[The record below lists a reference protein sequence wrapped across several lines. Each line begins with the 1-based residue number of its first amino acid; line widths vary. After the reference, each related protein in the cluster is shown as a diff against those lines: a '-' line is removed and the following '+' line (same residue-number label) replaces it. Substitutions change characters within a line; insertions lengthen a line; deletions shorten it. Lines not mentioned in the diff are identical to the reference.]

1 MAAINCETL
10 NYPKVIIKPGKEQS
24 LKRFHPWVFSGA
36 IKSIGEGVQPGHVVE
51 VLSHKGEYLGH
62 GHYSEGSIA
71 VRVFS
76 FNGYDGGSDFWTR
89 KLQAAY
95 DLRVKIGLA
104 NSDETNIYR
113 LVHAEGDGL
122 PGLIIDIYNDTA
134 VLQSHSVGMHEQKPA
149 IVAGLKALYGDR
161 IRNIFDKSADKL
173 KKNTGQEIENEYL
186 EGSLG
191 SNVGLEH
198 GHKFLIDWEVGQKTG
213 FFIDQRENRKLL
225 GEYSKGKKVLNT
237 FCYTGGF
244 SVYALKA
251 GAELVH
257 SLDSSA
263 RALEITEANVK
274 LNELDEIKHDVIK
287 ADAVEYMRNLQADY
301 DVIVLDPPAFAKH
314 LSARHKAVQGYIR
327 INEAAIKQIKP
338 GGILFTFS
346 CSQAVDKKLF
356 TGSVTA
362 AAIQAGRNVRI
373 LHQLHQ
379 PADHPVSI
387 YHPEGEYL
395 KGLVLEIL

>member
-1 MAAINCETL
+1 MKFPQI
-10 NYPKVIIKPGKEQS
+10 VIKPGKEQS
-24 LKRFHPWVFSGA
+24 LRRFHPWVFSGA
-36 IKSIGEGVQPGHVVE
+36 IKSIGEGVQPGQVVE
-51 VLSHKGEYLGH
+51 VVSHKGEYLGH
-62 GHYSEGSIA
+62 GHFSDGSIS
-71 VRVFS
+71 VRIFS
-76 FNGYDGGSDFWTR
+76 FNGYDGTAAFWQE

-95 DLRVKIGLA
+95 NLRAKIGLA
-104 NSDETNIYR
+104 TSSDTNIYR

-122 PGLIIDIYNDTA
+122 PGMIIDIYNDTA
-134 VLQSHSVGMHEQKPA
+134 VLQSHSSGMHEQKAA
-149 IVAGLKALYGDR
+149 IVSGLKALYGDR
-161 IRNIFDKSADKL
+161 IKNVFDKSAEKL
-173 KKNTGQEIENEYL
+173 KKNTGQEITNEYL
-186 EGSLG
+186 EGSLE
-191 SNVGLEH
+191 SNVGMEH
-198 GHKFLIDWEVGQKTG
+198 GHQFHIDWEVGQKTG

-251 GAELVH
+251 GASLVH

-274 LNELDEIKHDVIK
+274 LNQLDAGKHAVIK
-287 ADAVEYMRNLQADY
+287 ADAVDYLRNLQEDY
-301 DVIVLDPPAFAKH
+301 DIIVLDPPAFAKH
-314 LSARHKAVQGYIR
+314 LSARHKAVQGYMR

-379 PADHPVSI
+379 PADHPVSV

-395 KGLVLEIL
+395 KGLVLEVL